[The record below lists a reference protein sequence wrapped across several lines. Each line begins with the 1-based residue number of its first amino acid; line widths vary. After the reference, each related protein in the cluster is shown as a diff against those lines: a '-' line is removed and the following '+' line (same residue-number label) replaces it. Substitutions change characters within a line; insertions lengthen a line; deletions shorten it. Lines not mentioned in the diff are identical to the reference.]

1 MGTRTAHRA
10 SSSSSSFS
18 SSKQHWMYDVFLS
31 FRGEDTRNNFTGHL
45 YMALREAGIN
55 AFFHDNELRRGEY
68 ITAKLVTAIQG
79 SRISVIVFS
88 RRYAKSSWCLDELVK
103 IMESR
108 TTLGQTVMPIFYDID
123 PSDVREQRGSF
134 AQAFEK
140 HEENLLLGRENKVV
154 RWRAA
159 LIEAANLSGWDLRN
173 AADGYEAKFI
183 REIIEGIT
191 RWLLMN
197 ETISSVVDYAVGLN
211 SRVQD
216 LSNYLDV
223 GSDDVRIVGILGMGG
238 IGKTTL
244 ARAIYNQF
252 YHSFEGKSLLLNVR
266 ETAKKPN
273 GLKRMQEQILSD
285 ILKPTKIGR
294 VDINVLKTRLRC
306 RRVLIIIDDVDHK
319 DQLNALATYRD
330 SFGPGSRI
338 IITTRD
344 KHLLELFQVD
354 KIYHAQEMN
363 EEEALELFSWHA
375 FKNNRPNAGYFKLSK
390 CVVAYCGGLPLALEV
405 LGSFLFRRSTREWK
419 STLDKLRKI
428 PAGDIQK
435 QLKISF
441 DGLSDDKERDIFLD
455 ISCFFIGMNRNYVT
469 QILDGCGFFPEIGLS
484 VLIER
489 CLITVSEENKL
500 MMHDLLRDMGRE
512 IVYEESLNDPR
523 NCSRLWHPEDVTDV
537 LKNESG
543 TEEIQGVTLNLIRSE
558 KATFS
563 THAFTNMK
571 KLRLLK
577 LNYVELTGEY
587 KYLSRKLRWLCW
599 HGFPLKIIPNDFD
612 QQNLVAMDLRYS
624 NLRHFWKDDEQLLE
638 KLKILNLSHSYHL
651 LESPNFSKLPNLE
664 TLILKGCKSLSKVH
678 QSIGHL
684 ERLASVNFKDCRVLK
699 DLPRSFYESKS
710 IETLI
715 LVGCWEFEN
724 LAEDLGDMVSLTTI
738 LADNTAIRK
747 IPSSIVRLK
756 NLKYLSLCSLRWRS
770 PSNCLPCPFWSLQLP
785 RPYRKSNNLFPPS
798 LRGLYSLRELHL
810 RSCYLF
816 HDAPADLES
825 LKSLEELDLG
835 CNSFH
840 SPPYFSGLSK
850 LEHLSLDNCNFT
862 NEEIDSMNIG
872 SLTSLLALNLE
883 GNSFHCLPD
892 LSSLSK
898 LDCLILND
906 CTNLREMP
914 KLPTSLTQLVADDC
928 TALQTMPN
936 FSEMLNID
944 TLHLSH
950 SHKLIEF
957 PGLDTALNS
966 MRLIRMEGCTNISS
980 TVKKNLLQG
989 WNSSGGGGL
998 YLPGNDIPE
1007 WFTYVNEGDEV
1018 SFEVPQVSGC
1028 NLKALTVCT
1037 VYKCLQEEKSK
1048 LYISIFV
1055 TNHSNCTSF
1064 LVQPTYP
1071 YTTISH
1077 EVIWQGHLSNKD
1089 FNLEGGDFIEVCV
1102 AFGSGHTVKK
1112 IGVSL
1117 LWDKFIYD
1125 TDSFIACKSV
1135 PYAYSLR
1142 DDEDDDE
1149 EYDEDDNDDYYK
1161 DDDDEEEE
1169 EDDDDDD
1176 DDGDEDDDEDGDDDH
1191 EPEIKFSG
1199 LYDDEA
1205 GPSLRS
1211 SDLNIEMRR
1220 MNMEES

>member
-31 FRGEDTRNNFTGHL
+31 FRGEDTRNSFTGHL

-55 AFFHDNELRRGEY
+55 AFFDNNELSRGEY

-79 SRISVIVFS
+79 SRISVVIFS
-88 RRYAKSSWCLDELVK
+88 RRYAESSRCLDELVK
-103 IMESR
+103 IMECR

-140 HEENLLLGRENKVV
+140 HEENLLGRDNKVV

-173 AADGYEAKFI
+173 TADGYEAKFI

-319 DQLNALATYRD
+319 DQLNALATNRD

-363 EEEALELFSWHA
+363 EEEGLELFSWHA
-375 FKNNRPNAGYFKLSK
+375 FKNNRPNAGYFKLSN

-455 ISCFFIGMNRNYVT
+455 ISCFFIGMKRNYVT

-523 NCSRLWHPEDVTDV
+523 NCSRLWHSEDVTDV
-537 LKNESG
+537 LKTESG
-543 TEEIQGVTLNLIRSE
+543 TEEIQGVTLNLLRSE

-599 HGFPLKIIPNDFD
+599 HGFPLKNIPNDFD

-624 NLRHFWKDDEQLLE
+624 NLRHVWKD
-638 KLKILNLSHSYHL
+638 S
-651 LESPNFSKLPNLE
+651 
-664 TLILKGCKSLSKVH
+664 
-678 QSIGHL
+678 
-684 ERLASVNFKDCRVLK
+684 
-699 DLPRSFYESKS
+699 
-710 IETLI
+710 
-715 LVGCWEFEN
+715 
-724 LAEDLGDMVSLTTI
+724 
-738 LADNTAIRK
+738 
-747 IPSSIVRLK
+747 
-756 NLKYLSLCSLRWRS
+756 
-770 PSNCLPCPFWSLQLP
+770 
-785 RPYRKSNNLFPPS
+785 
-798 LRGLYSLRELHL
+798 
-810 RSCYLF
+810 
-816 HDAPADLES
+816 
-825 LKSLEELDLG
+825 
-835 CNSFH
+835 
-840 SPPYFSGLSK
+840 
-850 LEHLSLDNCNFT
+850 
-862 NEEIDSMNIG
+862 
-872 SLTSLLALNLE
+872 
-883 GNSFHCLPD
+883 
-892 LSSLSK
+892 
-898 LDCLILND
+898 
-906 CTNLREMP
+906 EME
-914 KLPTSLTQLVADDC
+914 ANYC
-928 TALQTMPN
+928 TALQTMPD
-936 FSEMLNID
+936 FSKMTNVD

-957 PGLDTALNS
+957 PGLDTALDS

-1007 WFTYVNEGDEV
+1007 WFTYVNEGDQV

-1037 VYKCLQEEKSK
+1037 VFKCLQEDKSK

-1064 LVQPTYP
+1064 LVRPTYP

-1077 EVIWQGHLSNKD
+1077 DVIWQGHLSNKD

-1135 PYAYSLR
+1135 PYAYFLR
-1142 DDEDDDE
+1142 EYEDNNE
-1149 EYDEDDNDDYYK
+1149 EYDEDDDDN
-1161 DDDDEEEE
+1161 DDEEEE
-1169 EDDDDDD
+1169 EEEDNDDDDNDD
-1176 DDGDEDDDEDGDDDH
+1176 DEDDDEDGNDDH

-1205 GPSLRS
+1205 GPSLHS

>member
-10 SSSSSSFS
+10 SSSSSSF

-31 FRGEDTRNNFTGHL
+31 FRGEDTRNSFTGHL

-55 AFFHDNELRRGEY
+55 AFFDDNELSREEY

-88 RRYAKSSWCLDELVK
+88 RRYAESSWCLDELVK
-103 IMESR
+103 IMECR

-140 HEENLLLGRENKVV
+140 HEENLLLGRDNKVV

-173 AADGYEAKFI
+173 TADGYEAKFI
-183 REIIEGIT
+183 REIIEGIS

-252 YHSFEGKSLLLNVR
+252 YHSFEGKSFLLNVR

-319 DQLNALATYRD
+319 DQLNALATNRD

-523 NCSRLWHPEDVTDV
+523 NCSRLWHSEDVTDV

-543 TEEIQGVTLNLIRSE
+543 TEEIQGVTLNLLRSE

-624 NLRHFWKDDEQLLE
+624 NLRHVWKD
-638 KLKILNLSHSYHL
+638 
-651 LESPNFSKLPNLE
+651 
-664 TLILKGCKSLSKVH
+664 
-678 QSIGHL
+678 
-684 ERLASVNFKDCRVLK
+684 
-699 DLPRSFYESKS
+699 
-710 IETLI
+710 
-715 LVGCWEFEN
+715 
-724 LAEDLGDMVSLTTI
+724 
-738 LADNTAIRK
+738 
-747 IPSSIVRLK
+747 
-756 NLKYLSLCSLRWRS
+756 
-770 PSNCLPCPFWSLQLP
+770 
-785 RPYRKSNNLFPPS
+785 
-798 LRGLYSLRELHL
+798 
-810 RSCYLF
+810 
-816 HDAPADLES
+816 
-825 LKSLEELDLG
+825 
-835 CNSFH
+835 
-840 SPPYFSGLSK
+840 
-850 LEHLSLDNCNFT
+850 
-862 NEEIDSMNIG
+862 
-872 SLTSLLALNLE
+872 
-883 GNSFHCLPD
+883 
-892 LSSLSK
+892 
-898 LDCLILND
+898 
-906 CTNLREMP
+906 
-914 KLPTSLTQLVADDC
+914 
-928 TALQTMPN
+928 
-936 FSEMLNID
+936 SE
-944 TLHLSH
+944 
-950 SHKLIEF
+950 
-957 PGLDTALNS
+957 
-966 MRLIRMEGCTNISS
+966 
-980 TVKKNLLQG
+980 G

-1037 VYKCLQEEKSK
+1037 VYKCLQEDKSK

-1125 TDSFIACKSV
+1125 TDSFIECKSV
-1135 PYAYSLR
+1135 PYAYFLR

-1149 EYDEDDNDDYYK
+1149 EYDEDD
-1161 DDDDEEEE
+1161 
-1169 EDDDDDD
+1169 
-1176 DDGDEDDDEDGDDDH
+1176 DDGPRHPYLHRASKINGPALCAAWPVDGQT
-1191 EPEIKFSG
+1191 EPEIFIGISRISSYFSFKE
-1199 LYDDEA
+1199 LLE
-1205 GPSLRS
+1205 
-1211 SDLNIEMRR
+1211 
-1220 MNMEES
+1220 